1 MPSVAAILRPRP
13 HTTASG
19 TRDGEPHE
27 DARCTSWRLAVEPAL
42 RTKRTIVPAE
52 RAPKVV
58 VDDLTVIYS
67 RGGLEVTAIERLSIN
82 VADGEFLAI
91 VGQSGCG
98 KSTLLKAID
107 GLVPAASGSIEIDG
121 TRVTRPSPRKAMVFQ
136 DGRLLPWRTVMGN
149 VSLPLEGRR
158 LPRGEARER
167 AMREIE
173 RVGLTRFAR
182 AWPNQ
187 LSGGMQQR
195 VNLARALVMNP
206 QVLLLDEPFAALDAH
221 TREYMQQELLNIWE
235 RERTTAIFVT
245 HQIDEAIFLADRVI
259 VLSTSP
265 GRLKREFVIDIP
277 RPRHLEIKRT
287 AAFHAYEDA
296 IWAEI
301 GAFQGDEAAQAAV
314 GSTAAGGAPA

>member
-1 MPSVAAILRPRP
+1 VAA
-13 HTTASG
+13 
-19 TRDGEPHE
+19 DG
-27 DARCTSWRLAVEPAL
+27 
-42 RTKRTIVPAE
+42 
-52 RAPKVV
+52 APKVV
-58 VDDLTVIYS
+58 VRDLTVVYA
-67 RGGLEVTAIERLSIN
+67 RAGLTVTAIEDLSLN

-107 GLVPAASGSIEIDG
+107 GLVPAASGWIEIDG
-121 TRVTRPSPRKAMVFQ
+121 ARVTRPSPRKAMVFQ
-136 DGRLLPWRTVMGN
+136 DGRLLPWRTVLGN

-158 LPRGEARER
+158 VSRGEARAR
-167 AMREIE
+167 AMREID
-173 RVGLTRFAR
+173 RVGLTRFSR

-195 VNLARALVMNP
+195 VNLARALVTNP

-277 RPRHLEIKRT
+277 RPRRLEVKRT
-287 AAFHAYEDA
+287 GPFHAYEDA

-301 GAFQGDEAAQAAV
+301 GAFQGDVPRPADVVVPAATIA
-314 GSTAAGGAPA
+314 GAAG